1 MPSWFDKLTMSG
13 VPSMPPMTLDA
24 ALAGRRSVR
33 QFSPRPVE
41 PALVEQLIAAACLA
55 PAPHHSRPWRFVTL
69 SAAARAALTDA
80 MGERWRQDLERDGL
94 PEARIRRL
102 LDRSRAR
109 LAAAPVLI
117 LASVVGEAQRRWPDQ
132 RRQRAEEL
140 MFGQSLGAAIQSL
153 MLAAHAR
160 GLASYWLSAP
170 LFCPEAVRL
179 ALDLPSGFE
188 PQALIAIGYPKEG
201 LRLPPR
207 PPLVVRDYIIDR

>member
-1 MPSWFDKLTMSG
+1 
-13 VPSMPPMTLDA
+13 MTLDA
-24 ALAGRRSVR
+24 TLAGRRPVR

-41 PALVEQLIAAACLA
+41 PALVEEVIAAACLA
-55 PAPHHSRPWRFVTL
+55 PAPHHSRPWRFVIL
-69 SAAARAALTDA
+69 SADARAALTDA
-80 MGERWRQDLERDGL
+80 MGERWRQDLARDRV

-117 LASVVGEAQRRWPDQ
+117 LAGVVGDAQRPWPDQ

-140 MFGQSLGAAIQSL
+140 MFAQSLGAAIQSL

-160 GLASYWLSAP
+160 GLGSYWLSAP

-179 ALDLPSGFE
+179 ALDLPPDFQ
-188 PQALIAIGYPKEG
+188 PQALIALGYPREG

-207 PPLVVRDYIIDR
+207 PPLAVRDHIIDR

>member
-1 MPSWFDKLTMSG
+1 
-13 VPSMPPMTLDA
+13 MPPMTLDA

-33 QFSPRPVE
+33 QFAPRSVE
-41 PALVEQLIAAACLA
+41 RALVEEVIAAACLA
-55 PAPHHSRPWRFVTL
+55 PAPHHSRPWRFIIL
-69 SAAARAALTDA
+69 SADARATLTDA
-80 MGERWRQDLERDGL
+80 MGERWRQDLQRDNL

-117 LASVVGEAQRRWPDQ
+117 LAGIAGEARRPWPDQ
-132 RRQRAEEL
+132 RRRRAEEL
-140 MFGQSLGAAIQSL
+140 TFVQSLGAAVENL

-160 GLASYWLSAP
+160 GLGSYWLSAP

-179 ALDLPSGFE
+179 ALDLPPDFQ
-188 PQALIAIGYPKEG
+188 PQALIALGYPREG

-207 PPLVVRDYIIDR
+207 SPLAVRDHIIER

>member
-1 MPSWFDKLTMSG
+1 
-13 VPSMPPMTLDA
+13 MTLDA

-41 PALVEQLIAAACLA
+41 RALVEESIAAACLA
-55 PAPHHSRPWRFVTL
+55 PAPHHSHPWRFVIL
-69 SAAARAALTDA
+69 SADARAALTQA
-80 MGERWRQDLERDGL
+80 MGERWRQDLERDAV

-117 LASVVGEAQRRWPDQ
+117 LAGVLGDARRRWADQ
-132 RRQRAEEL
+132 HRQRAEEL
-140 MFGQSLGAAIQSL
+140 MFVQSLGAAVENL

-179 ALDLPSGFE
+179 ALDLPTDFQ
-188 PQALIAIGYPKEG
+188 PQALIALGYPRED
-201 LRLPPR
+201 LRLLPR
-207 PPLVVRDYIIDR
+207 PPLTVGDHIIDR

>member
-1 MPSWFDKLTMSG
+1 
-13 VPSMPPMTLDA
+13 MPPMTLDA

-33 QFSPRPVE
+33 QFSPRLVE
-41 PALVEQLIAAACLA
+41 PALVDEVIAAACLA
-55 PAPHHSRPWRFVTL
+55 PAPHHSHPWRFVVL
-69 SAAARAALTDA
+69 SAAARASLTDA

-94 PEARIRRL
+94 AEARIRRL

-117 LASVVGEAQRRWPDQ
+117 LAGVESQAWRPWPDQ
-132 RRQRAEEL
+132 RRRRAEEL
-140 MFGQSLGAAIQSL
+140 MFGQSLGAALENL

-160 GLASYWLSAP
+160 GLGSYWLSAP

-179 ALDLPSGFE
+179 ALDLPADFR
-188 PQALIAIGYPKEG
+188 PQALIALGHPREG

-207 PPLVVRDYIIDR
+207 PPLAVRDHVIDR

>member
-1 MPSWFDKLTMSG
+1 
-13 VPSMPPMTLDA
+13 
-24 ALAGRRSVR
+24 
-33 QFSPRPVE
+33 VE
-41 PALVEQLIAAACLA
+41 PALLEEVIAAACLA
-55 PAPHHSRPWRFVTL
+55 PAPHHSRPWRFVIL
-69 SAAARAALTDA
+69 SAAARAALTHA
-80 MGERWRQDLERDGL
+80 MGERWRQDLARDGV

-117 LASVVGEAQRRWPDQ
+117 LAGVQGQAQRPWPDQ

-140 MFGQSLGAAIQSL
+140 MFVQSLGAALQNL

-160 GLASYWLSAP
+160 GLGSCWLSAP

-179 ALDLPSGFE
+179 ALDLPPDFQ
-188 PQALIAIGYPKEG
+188 PQALIALGYPREG

-207 PPLVVRDYIIDR
+207 PPLAVRDHIVER

>member
-1 MPSWFDKLTMSG
+1 MATGSS
-13 VPSMPPMTLDA
+13 PMTVDA

-33 QFSPRPVE
+33 QFTPRPVQQ
-41 PALVEQLIAAACLA
+41 ALVEEVIAAACLA
-55 PAPHHSRPWRFVTL
+55 PAPHHSRPWRFVIL
-69 SAAARAALTDA
+69 SPDARAALAQA
-80 MGERWRQDLERDGL
+80 MGERWRQDLERDGVA
-94 PEARIRRL
+94 EARIRRL

-117 LASVVGEAQRRWPDQ
+117 LAGVVAQAKRAWPDQ

-140 MFGQSLGAAIQSL
+140 MFVQSIGAAVENL
-153 MLAAHAR
+153 MLTAHAR
-160 GLASYWLSAP
+160 GLGSYWISAP

-179 ALDLPSGFE
+179 ALALPSDFQ

-207 PPLVVRDYIIDR
+207 PPLAVRDHIIER

>member
-1 MPSWFDKLTMSG
+1 MPL
-13 VPSMPPMTLDA
+13 MTLDA

-41 PALVEQLIAAACLA
+41 RALVEEVIAAACLA
-55 PAPHHSRPWRFVTL
+55 PAPHHSHPWRFVIL
-69 SAAARAALTDA
+69 SPDARAALTQA

-102 LDRSRAR
+102 LSRSRSR
-109 LAAAPVLI
+109 LTAAPVLI
-117 LASVVGEAQRRWPDQ
+117 LAGVVAQAQRPWPDP

-140 MFGQSLGAAIQSL
+140 MFAQSMGAALQNL

-160 GLASYWLSAP
+160 GLGSHWISAP
-170 LFCPEAVRL
+170 LFCPDAVCL
-179 ALDLPSGFE
+179 ALDLPSDFQ
-188 PQALIAIGYPKEG
+188 PQALVAIGYPKEG

-207 PPLVVRDYIIDR
+207 LPLAVRDHIIER

>member
-1 MPSWFDKLTMSG
+1 
-13 VPSMPPMTLDA
+13 MPPMTLDA
-24 ALAGRRSVR
+24 ALAGRWSVR

-41 PALVEQLIAAACLA
+41 PALVEEVIAAACLA
-55 PAPHHSRPWRFVTL
+55 PAPHHSRPWRFVIL
-69 SAAARAALTDA
+69 SADARAALTDA
-80 MGERWRQDLERDGL
+80 MGERWRQDLARDRV

-117 LASVVGEAQRRWPDQ
+117 LAGVESQAQRPWPDQ

-140 MFGQSLGAAIQSL
+140 MFVQSLGAAIQNL

-160 GLASYWLSAP
+160 GLGSYWLSAP

-179 ALDLPSGFE
+179 ALDLPSAFQ
-188 PQALIAIGYPKEG
+188 PQALIALGYPREG

-207 PPLVVRDYIIDR
+207 PPLAVRDHIIER

>member
-1 MPSWFDKLTMSG
+1 
-13 VPSMPPMTLDA
+13 MTLDA

-33 QFSPRPVE
+33 QFDPRPVQ
-41 PALVEQLIAAACLA
+41 PALVEEVIAAACLA
-55 PAPHHSRPWRFVTL
+55 PTPHHSHPCRFVIL
-69 SAAARAALTDA
+69 SSEARSALTDA
-80 MGERWRQDLERDGL
+80 MGERWRHDLQRDGV

-117 LASVVGEAQRRWPDQ
+117 LTGVLSDAQRPWPDQ

-140 MFGQSLGAAIQSL
+140 MFVQSLGAAIQSL

-170 LFCPEAVRL
+170 LFCPDAVRL
-179 ALDLPSGFE
+179 ALDLPPDFE
-188 PQALIAIGYPKEG
+188 PQALIALGYPKKG
-201 LRLPPR
+201 LHLPPR
-207 PPLVVRDYIIDR
+207 PPLAVRDHIIDR

>member
-1 MPSWFDKLTMSG
+1 
-13 VPSMPPMTLDA
+13 MTLDA

-41 PALVEQLIAAACLA
+41 PALVEEVIAAACLA
-55 PAPHHSRPWRFVTL
+55 PAPHHSRPWRFVIL
-69 SAAARAALTDA
+69 SADARAALTDA
-80 MGERWRQDLERDGL
+80 MGERWRQDLARDRV

-117 LASVVGEAQRRWPDQ
+117 LAGVESQAQRPWPDQ

-140 MFGQSLGAAIQSL
+140 MFVQSLGAAIQSL

-160 GLASYWLSAP
+160 GLGSYWLSAP

-179 ALDLPSGFE
+179 ALDLPPDFQ
-188 PQALIAIGYPKEG
+188 PQALIALGYPREG

-207 PPLVVRDYIIDR
+207 PPLTVRDHIIER

>member
-1 MPSWFDKLTMSG
+1 MPR
-13 VPSMPPMTLDA
+13 MTLDA

-33 QFSPRPVE
+33 QLSPRPVQ
-41 PALVEQLIAAACLA
+41 PALVQEVIAAACLA
-55 PAPHHSRPWRFVTL
+55 PAPHHSHPWRFVIL
-69 SAAARAALTDA
+69 SADARAALTQA

-102 LDRSRAR
+102 LSRSRSR

-117 LASVVGEAQRRWPDQ
+117 LAGVVGDAQRAWPDQ

-140 MFGQSLGAAIQSL
+140 MFAQSLGAAMENL

-160 GLASYWLSAP
+160 GLASYWISAP
-170 LFCPEAVRL
+170 LFCPDAVCL
-179 ALDLPSGFE
+179 ALDLPSDFQ
-188 PQALIAIGYPKEG
+188 PQALIALSYPREG

-207 PPLVVRDYIIDR
+207 PPLAVRDHIIDR

>member
-1 MPSWFDKLTMSG
+1 
-13 VPSMPPMTLDA
+13 MTVDA

-41 PALVEQLIAAACLA
+41 RALVEEVIAAACLA
-55 PAPHHSRPWRFVTL
+55 PAPHHSRPWRFVIL
-69 SAAARAALTDA
+69 SSSDARARLAEA
-80 MGERWRQDLERDGL
+80 MGERWRQDLESDGVAK
-94 PEARIRRL
+94 ERIRQL
-102 LDRSRAR
+102 LNRSRAR

-117 LASVVGEAQRRWPDQ
+117 LAGVAGQAQRAWPDQ

-140 MFGQSLGAAIQSL
+140 MFVQSMGAALENL

-160 GLASYWLSAP
+160 GLGSYWMSAP

-179 ALDLPSGFE
+179 ALNLPADFQ
-188 PQALIAIGYPKEG
+188 PQALIALGYPKEG

-207 PPLVVRDYIIDR
+207 PPLAVRDHIVER